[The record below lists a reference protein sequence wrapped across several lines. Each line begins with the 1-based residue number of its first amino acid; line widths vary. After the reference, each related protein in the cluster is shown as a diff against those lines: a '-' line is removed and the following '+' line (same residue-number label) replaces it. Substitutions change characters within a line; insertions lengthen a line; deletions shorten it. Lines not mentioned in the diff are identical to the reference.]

1 MGQRRKGSDE
11 IALLIST
18 ILQPAQAGGMTE
30 KEAEE
35 IYNKIMGNIYN
46 LGESETGENPF
57 QDLLG
62 EILCKLVPKFQKKI
76 IH

>member
-1 MGQRRKGSDE
+1 MGKRRKGSDE

-76 IH
+76 LH

>member
-62 EILCKLVPKFQKKI
+62 
-76 IH
+76 